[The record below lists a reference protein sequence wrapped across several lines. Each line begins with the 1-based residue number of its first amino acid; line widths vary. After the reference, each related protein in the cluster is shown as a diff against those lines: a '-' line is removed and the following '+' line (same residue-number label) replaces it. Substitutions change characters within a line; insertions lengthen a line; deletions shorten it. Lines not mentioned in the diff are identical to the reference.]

1 MCVATDERPVQA
13 LISAGS
19 RACWSRCKCIFNA
32 QHRSSS
38 PLRVRR
44 RALHLKLFH
53 SFYREL

>member
-13 LISAGS
+13 LIS
-19 RACWSRCKCIFNA
+19 ACWSRCKCIFNA
-32 QHRSSS
+32 QHRSSA